1 MDNEIVKENH
11 KRNCKIVMNFTRIR
25 EHEHEIYILK
35 NKNEDLSKNIRE
47 LKQKN
52 NIIEKKRKKL
62 KHKILEMEKESQS
75 VINFKNQ
82 NKLFINNLKNIL
94 EPIQIPTKI
103 NMGSF
108 KVRY

>member
-35 NKNEDLSKNIRE
+35 NKNEDLCKNIRE

-62 KHKILEMEKESQS
+62 NSGFILAF
-75 VINFKNQ
+75 FK
-82 NKLFINNLKNIL
+82 LYY
-94 EPIQIPTKI
+94 PT
-103 NMGSF
+103 
-108 KVRY
+108 VVYQRQC